1 MYAWVVVHKY
11 GSVPDAAGALVKP
24 DTSVEI
30 SIADEG
36 SRWAIKHNG
45 GTLGHAANHREALAI
60 AQGLVGALKDEGRAV
75 TLRDE
80 PRSFRDA
87 GLPSAARTAAPQ

>member
-1 MYAWVVVHKY
+1 MVVHKY
-11 GSVPDAAGALVKP
+11 GSVLDASGGLVKS

-45 GTLGHAANHREALAI
+45 GTLGHAANHHEALAI
-60 AQGLVGALKDEGRAV
+60 AQDLVGALKDEGRAV

-80 PRSFRDA
+80 PRSFRAA
-87 GLPSAARTAAPQ
+87 GLPSGATTAARQ